1 MGFAVNQVVSNLDTY
16 NGYYVHNY
24 YLYQRED
31 GLFNMIPWD
40 LSESFVEGPGSFWN
54 PSDVYEYDPYYGD
67 DPSIGRPLTTII
79 ESSNISKTIY
89 FP

>member
-1 MGFAVNQVVSNLDTY
+1 METFYVNQVISNLDTY

-40 LSESFVEGPGSFWN
+40 LSESFVS
-54 PSDVYEYDPYYGD
+54 VYYGLEFLE
-67 DPSIGRPLTTII
+67 SIRCIRI
-79 ESSNISKTIY
+79 
-89 FP
+89 

>member
-1 MGFAVNQVVSNLDTY
+1 MLVNQVISNLDTY

-40 LSESFVEGPGSFWN
+40 LSESFVSVLWVGVFGIHQMYTNMTHTMEM
-54 PSDVYEYDPYYGD
+54 
-67 DPSIGRPLTTII
+67 IHQ
-79 ESSNISKTIY
+79 
-89 FP
+89 